1 MSSPRLSIAKYLVH
15 TPPHC
20 CIIYYIRS
28 FFFSKI
34 CTASSYN
41 VFITIIIIIL
51 IIVVVGTTT
60 TCERHRSSVNKM
72 TRETGPVKF
81 STAPSPNL
89 VRNAHC
95 SCALAIIILYNI
107 THVHAYYI
115 GSFCREVPY
124 DRLCVRFCEC
134 RIILYCNI

>member
-1 MSSPRLSIAKYLVH
+1 MSSVRLSIAKYLVH

-20 CIIYYIRS
+20 CVYVLFIFI
-28 FFFSKI
+28 FSKI

-41 VFITIIIIIL
+41 VFITIIIS
-51 IIVVVGTTT
+51 VGTT

-81 STAPSPNL
+81 STAPPPNL

-95 SCALAIIILYNI
+95 SCTIIIIILYI
-107 THVHAYYI
+107 T
-115 GSFCREVPY
+115 R
-124 DRLCVRFCEC
+124 VR
-134 RIILYCNI
+134 ILYRFVLLATYPMFVYTFLRVP

>member
-1 MSSPRLSIAKYLVH
+1 MYVQARTYDPQTTKGCEKFHFYNTCHLRDYRSPNTSSNVYIHAADTTALLYNIYLYLR
-15 TPPHC
+15 
-20 CIIYYIRS
+20 IMLYR

-41 VFITIIIIIL
+41 VFITIIIIIIIIRIITITII
-51 IIVVVGTTT
+51 IIVGTK

-95 SCALAIIILYNI
+95 SC
-107 THVHAYYI
+107 T
-115 GSFCREVPY
+115 
-124 DRLCVRFCEC
+124 
-134 RIILYCNI
+134 